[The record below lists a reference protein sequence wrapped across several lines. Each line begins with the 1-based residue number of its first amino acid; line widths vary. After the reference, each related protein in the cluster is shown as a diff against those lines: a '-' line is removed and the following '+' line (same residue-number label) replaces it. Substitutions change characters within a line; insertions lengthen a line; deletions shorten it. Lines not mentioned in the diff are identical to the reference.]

1 MPQHSWFRLLRVRSP
16 LLAQSLLFSSPAGT
30 KMFQFP
36 AFAPNLTVEYPA
48 FNGMGCPIRTSADQ
62 RLFAPPRS
70 FSQLIT
76 SFFASESQG
85 IHPALLL
92 TFLFHASQILETLIP
107 NTLLARCLS
116 FCIVQYHYL
125 PYTLLYSFLSCF
137 SICQRPQSLS
147 SCLAGKS
154 TRSL

>member
-1 MPQHSWFRLLRVRSP
+1 MPQHSWFWLLRVRSP
-16 LLAQSLLFSSPAGT
+16 LLAQSLLFSSPTGT

-36 AFAPNLTVEYPA
+36 AFAPNFTVEYPA

-62 RLFAPPRS
+62 GLFAPPRS

-92 TFLFHASQILETLIP
+92 TFLLRISKYP
-107 NTLLARCLS
+107 GS
-116 FCIVQYHYL
+116 
-125 PYTLLYSFLSCF
+125 YTRTSLLYVLLF
-137 SICQRPQSLS
+137 
-147 SCLAGKS
+147 A
-154 TRSL
+154 